1 MKPNTVILVG
11 ILFMLSLSCQ
21 KNDKQLITQ
30 PLEQNEGLRQIP
42 VEEALATLNEFLQA
56 NKGDLLETKSGRPR
70 EIVSV
75 FPYYGSHKGAQTE
88 TRATNGSVDNIPNAY
103 LVNFGWEGLSNGYF
117 STSCLNP
124 SKAEEYDDPSNKS
137 SSSYAYSW
145 HFRLITYD
153 VPSDHCTGTIDYMY

>member
-1 MKPNTVILVG
+1 MRINAIIFIG

-42 VEEALATLNEFLQA
+42 IEEALATLNEFLQA

-88 TRATNGSVDNIPNAY
+88 TRAVNESVYSIPNAY
-103 LVNFGWEGLSNGYF
+103 F
-117 STSCLNP
+117 TS
-124 SKAEEYDDPSNKS
+124 
-137 SSSYAYSW
+137 
-145 HFRLITYD
+145 I
-153 VPSDHCTGTIDYMY
+153 SDGKDCQTATSRRHA

>member
-1 MKPNTVILVG
+1 MKKRFIFAENLHNMKPNTVILVG

-75 FPYYGSHKGAQTE
+75 PHTMGVIKEPKRKHG
-88 TRATNGSVDNIPNAY
+88 P
-103 LVNFGWEGLSNGYF
+103 
-117 STSCLNP
+117 
-124 SKAEEYDDPSNKS
+124 
-137 SSSYAYSW
+137 
-145 HFRLITYD
+145 
-153 VPSDHCTGTIDYMY
+153 